1 MSSESGVG
9 SVELIRGY
17 FIDCVFDL
25 FINPLTR
32 YLWPV
37 SLLADRLPDKQF
49 WSYLLDKYRFW
60 FHNSCIDTKM
70 SENHIH
76 ISNLY
81 VLNNVI

>member
-49 WSYLLDKYRFW
+49 WSFCLINTDFGFTIL
-60 FHNSCIDTKM
+60 
-70 SENHIH
+70 
-76 ISNLY
+76 
-81 VLNNVI
+81 V